1 MTFYDNEGNGADGL
15 VTVRNCY
22 VENSD
27 WSGIYIKKTVDSYD
41 LNFENCVFKN
51 VSQNPIN
58 FNNPIFFEVTNYT
71 TAVPRFGG
79 VNFIDCGIY
88 AAADIPFLSVFE
100 NAATSDGLGNVNGN
114 FFIVSPNDNGFE
126 IGNNPQNVNIN
137 YQHFTQAPA
146 SEVSLTANQTE
157 YTENGMIPITYQL
170 SRTATTAIPLAVNL
184 ELTGTALYGVDYDL
198 HQNFAM
204 FASGANQTD
213 TSFHIVDDTLDETSE
228 TATLTIASNDC
239 YMISPENSE
248 TVTILDNE
256 ILSIVDIPSE
266 TFQLYPN
273 PATSEVFITLIPK
286 DLDEIQISIHDI
298 TGKRIQQTTET
309 IFSNQH
315 NTLSINISDL
325 ASGLYIIS
333 GDQNGER
340 LFQEKLV
347 VRRF

>member
-1 MTFYDNEGNGADGL
+1 M
-15 VTVRNCY
+15 
-22 VENSD
+22 
-27 WSGIYIKKTVDSYD
+27 
-41 LNFENCVFKN
+41 
-51 VSQNPIN
+51 
-58 FNNPIFFEVTNYT
+58 
-71 TAVPRFGG
+71 
-79 VNFIDCGIY
+79 
-88 AAADIPFLSVFE
+88 
-100 NAATSDGLGNVNGN
+100 NGN

-146 SEVSLTANQTE
+146 NEVSITANQTE

-184 ELTGTALYGVDYDL
+184 ELTGTASYGVDYDL
-198 HQNFAM
+198 YQNFAM
-204 FASGANQTD
+204 FASGASQTD

-228 TATLTIASNDC
+228 TAILTITANDC
-239 YMISPENSE
+239 YTISSENSE

-256 ILSIVDIPSE
+256 ILSVTEIPSE

-273 PATSEVFITLIPK
+273 PATSEVFIKLIPK
-286 DLDEIQISIHDI
+286 DLDEIQISIHDS
-298 TGKRIQQTTET
+298 TGKRIQQSTKT

-315 NTLSINISDL
+315 NTLSLDISNL

-333 GDQNGER
+333 VDQNGER

-347 VRRF
+347 VE